1 MTMVKPMRAMIPVF
15 ELRERRSRIALARIT
30 QDIDGK
36 RDLLNAADHM
46 LGAIAS
52 QMKTGADARFSGGA
66 RTVAELIDSEQH
78 LRSLREAQARLSG
91 MRREAEGE
99 IRALETS
106 RGVMA
111 RQWSRDE
118 SKRTH
123 ADARHRRMRSTQL
136 ARLTEAAEEE
146 R

>member
-1 MTMVKPMRAMIPVF
+1 MVKSMRAMIPVF
-15 ELRERRSRIALARIT
+15 EMRERRSRIALARIT

-36 RDLLNAADHM
+36 RVLLNAADHM

-52 QMKTGADARFSGGA
+52 QMTASADARFSGGA
-66 RTVAELIDSEQH
+66 RTVAELMDSERH
-78 LRSLREAQARLSG
+78 LRALREAQARLSG

-99 IRALETS
+99 IEALESS
-106 RGVMA
+106 RGTLA

-118 SKRTH
+118 TKRLH
-123 ADARHRRMRSTQL
+123 ADEYHRRMRAL
-136 ARLTEAAEEE
+136 RVARRAEAADEE